1 MKTVEVCSF
10 PCYTV
15 AMRKLNEQTTKL
27 IARTGLSLTEFATR
41 ADIDRSILYRIG
53 RPLREATAW
62 KIANTYAEAAG
73 VTPDAAYA
81 ALIVEETEAPA
92 T

>member
-1 MKTVEVCSF
+1 
-10 PCYTV
+10 
-15 AMRKLNEQTTKL
+15 MRKLNEQTTKL

-81 ALIVEETEAPA
+81 ALIVEETESP
-92 T
+92 TD